1 MAWDILLVVATALE
15 MGRTTVATS
24 LARSMSGQRCKME
37 TRKNMSFYLVA
48 DPARR
53 HRRRSSSHLHLHLH
67 RPPSSLFA
75 SSICPSPPD
84 AILSTA
90 IAATISLSPATSSAA
105 RESPMSAVPGPAGS
119 LPSQRSS
126 RKSPTTLQ
134 PAPAD
139 FPHSLHRTASHTSQA
154 SARVPSPQLS
164 ARSFSPKGQFT
175 PRIMSRRGSAQTGIE
190 YPYRTLSRT
199 SSPKDA
205 PSYTP
210 ASVYEEGWR
219 TPATDYTPGEV

>member
-1 MAWDILLVVATALE
+1 MGHPSGGGDGAGDGAGDCGDESGKEHERAALQDGDAKEYVILS
-15 MGRTTVATS
+15 RY
-24 LARSMSGQRCKME
+24 R
-37 TRKNMSFYLVA
+37 
-48 DPARR
+48 PARR

-67 RPPSSLFA
+67 RPSSSLFA
-75 SSICPSPPD
+75 SSVCPPSPD

-90 IAATISLSPATSSAA
+90 IAATIPLSPATSSAA

-119 LPSQRSS
+119 LPSQP

-154 SARVPSPQLS
+154 SAQVPSPRLS

-210 ASVYEEGWR
+210 ASVHEEGWR